1 MGMRLKLGLLG
12 IGKIARDQHVPALM
26 TSSQFELVAC
36 ASRNASVDG
45 VANFSDLETM
55 LARAPQ
61 LDCVSICT
69 PPQAHFAAVLTALR
83 AGKHVMLEKPPTA
96 TTRQVALLADEAAR
110 RGRTLFQT
118 WHSRF
123 ATSVDAAREWVRGRT
138 LTGGRIIWKEDV
150 HHWHPGQQWIWE
162 PGGFGVFDPGINALS
177 VLTEVLVDEV
187 CVEAAVL
194 EFPEN
199 QQAPIAANLRL
210 RTADGATVNAE
221 FDFRQKGEQRWDIE
235 LFTTAGRLKLSQG
248 GAALELD
255 GQVISADQSLA
266 GEYPRLYARFAA
278 LCTEAK
284 TEVDW
289 RPFQLV
295 ADAFLIGERRIV
307 APHYV

>member
-1 MGMRLKLGLLG
+1 MRLKLGLLG
-12 IGKIARDQHVPALM
+12 IGKIARDQHIPALM
-26 TSSQFELVAC
+26 ASPDFELIAC

-45 VANFSDLETM
+45 VENFSDLEAM
-55 LARAPQ
+55 LAGAPQ

-69 PPQAHFAAVLTALR
+69 PPQAHFAAALIALR

-96 TTRQVALLADEAAR
+96 TTRQIALLADEAAR
-110 RGRTLFQT
+110 HGRTLFQT

-123 ATSVDAAREWVRGRT
+123 AASVDAAREWVGERT

-150 HHWHPGQQWIWE
+150 HQWHPGQQWIWE

-177 VLTEVLVDEV
+177 VLTEVLVNDV

-199 QQAPIAANLRL
+199 QQAPIAANLRM
-210 RTADGATVNAE
+210 RTEDGVTVNAE
-221 FDFRQKGEQRWDIE
+221 FDFRQKGEQSWDIE
-235 LFTTAGRLKLSQG
+235 LFSTTGRLKLSHG
-248 GAALELD
+248 GAGLELD
-255 GQVISADQSLA
+255 GQVIAVDQSLA
-266 GEYPRLYARFAA
+266 GEYPRMYTHFAV
-278 LCTEAK
+278 LCAAGK
-284 TEVDW
+284 AEVDW

-307 APHYV
+307 APHHV